1 MNALLAAAL
10 PLATEGPS
18 EVSSVTNEASWF
30 LENAWII
37 PLLPAISFL
46 LILFFG
52 KRMPKKGAEFGIA
65 AVGIAFLLAVLTGF
79 SWLDHR
85 DNFDG
90 PLAES
95 PSVHA
100 DDGHHDDGHHDDGH
114 HDDGHHDDGHHD
126 DDEHHDEEH
135 HDEEAMG
142 VAIVGPD
149 GTSSSDA
156 VVLTAAAEAEGEGG
170 DHAYVAIQ
178 KSTQWFQSGGIE
190 FNAGILVDG
199 LSVMMLFVVTLIS
212 LLVHIYSTDYVGG
225 DRRYTHYFA
234 FLSLF
239 TASMLFFVLSDNILQ
254 MIVGWELVGVC
265 SFALIGHWWEEKPN
279 SDAALKAFLTNR
291 VGDVGL
297 LVGMITLF
305 FAAGGGQTFDTL
317 AINNAINQGTVGHTA
332 LVVAAAALMAAVM
345 SKSGQFILHTWLPD
359 AMAGPTPVSALIHA
373 ATMVVAGIYMVARL
387 YPVFFEGMQI
397 GGSSI
402 NLLSTVGAVT
412 LVFAG
417 LLAFVQ
423 TDIKKVLAYS
433 TVSQLGYMA
442 MALGVGAWT
451 AAVFHLFTH
460 AFFKANL
467 FLGSGS
473 VAHAVHSFDM
483 KKSMGGMKKFMPRT
497 YITFIIGSV
506 ALAGLPPLAGFWS
519 KDEILVG
526 TGGWGLF
533 GGTGGNG
540 AYTFHLLMGM
550 VGAALTAAYMTR
562 CIYLTFHGEY
572 RGNDGHDAHADDH
585 AHADDDAHAGDHHD
599 PHESGPRI
607 LWPLYILSG
616 FSILVGF
623 LNLPKGFQIVP
634 KSWQLRF
641 EHFIEP
647 AGASYF
653 PAIAHGAPSWSL
665 AIVSTAIAL
674 AGIGGAYW
682 YYFVKVDGLAKQTG
696 QHLTELPNGLVTTN
710 KLARTGHKVLV
721 EKYYLDH
728 LYTGVIAGFT
738 KGPLAR
744 AAYWVNQNLIDGAV
758 DSAGRTAVKVGQ
770 GVYDT
775 IDQGVIEGVV
785 NGSGRI
791 SDASGQE
798 LRRINTGKVQNYAA
812 ILFAGAAVLAGAFIV
827 ILAL

>member
-10 PLATEGPS
+10 PLAVEGPS
-18 EVSSVTNEASWF
+18 EASSVTNDASWF

-37 PLLPAISFL
+37 PLLPAISFV

-95 PSVHA
+95 PSTHA
-100 DDGHHDDGHHDDGH
+100 
-114 HDDGHHDDGHHD
+114 
-126 DDEHHDEEH
+126 DDEHHDDH
-135 HDEEAMG
+135 SDDADHSDDDHADEEALG
-142 VAIVGPD
+142 VAVVEQD

-156 VVLTAAAEAEGEGG
+156 IVLTVEEDGEKGG
-170 DHAYVAIQ
+170 EHPYVAVQ
-178 KSTQWFQSGGIE
+178 QSTQWLQSGGIE

-199 LSVMMLFVVTLIS
+199 LSVMMLFVVTIIS
-212 LLVHIYSTDYVGG
+212 LLVHIYSTDYVSG

-317 AINNAINQGTVGHTA
+317 AINNAVVQGEVGHTA
-332 LVVAAAALMAAVM
+332 LIVAAAALMAAVM
-345 SKSGQFILHTWLPD
+345 SKSGQFVLHTWLPD

-402 NLLSTVGAVT
+402 NLLSTVGAIT

-572 RGNDGHDAHADDH
+572 RGNDAHDDDH
-585 AHADDDAHAGDHHD
+585 AHADDHDDAHAHHGD

-616 FSILVGF
+616 FSILVGL
-623 LNLPKGFQIVP
+623 LNLPKGFQLVP

-696 QHLTELPNGLVTTN
+696 QHLTELPNGFVTTN
-710 KLARTGHKVLV
+710 KLARAGHKVLV

-728 LYTGVIAGFT
+728 LYTGIIAGFT

-744 AAYWVNQNLIDGAV
+744 ATYWVNQTIIDGTV
-758 DSAGRTAVKVGQ
+758 DAAGRTAVKVGK

-785 NGSGRI
+785 NGSGKI
-791 SDASGQE
+791 SDASGE
-798 LRRINTGKVQNYAA
+798 GLRHINTGKVQNYAA
-812 ILFAGAAVLAGAFIV
+812 ILFAGAALLAGAFIV